1 MNGWYSP
8 GLHGVHVMAVALLAE
23 KEPTWHSPE
32 TAASPSCA
40 QNLPGSQGVQ
50 EDVLAPEG
58 EYEPAGH
65 QPDMAVNPVPA
76 QYFPGSHDL
85 QLLASVAS
93 WYVPAGHRVHVEGWP
108 VQCEP
113 AGHVRGP
120 EEMPTEAPVSVDV

>member
-1 MNGWYSP
+1 M
-8 GLHGVHVMAVALLAE
+8 
-23 KEPTWHSPE
+23 
-32 TAASPSCA
+32 
-40 QNLPGSQGVQ
+40 Q

-76 QYFPGSHDL
+76 QYFPGSHGL
-85 QLLASVAS
+85 QLLESVAS

-120 EEMPTEAPVSVDV
+120 EVMPTEASKSVDV

>member
-1 MNGWYSP
+1 MT
-8 GLHGVHVMAVALLAE
+8 AVAPPAE
-23 KEPTWHSPE
+23 NDPTWHSPV
-32 TAASPSCA
+32 TTDIPSCA
-40 QNLPGSQGVQ
+40 QYLPGSQAVQ

-76 QYFPGSHDL
+76 QYFPGSHGL
-85 QLLASVAS
+85 QLLASIAS

-120 EEMPTEAPVSVDV
+120 EVMPTEGAVSVDV